1 MVRYILCSGVLAIG
15 IMLASCEKEPRK
27 VDIND
32 GNENPINRKLEIE
45 VTHRYSN
52 TQDSLLPRVAVTLY
66 ETEEDEQLGRYYRRD
81 TTGAG
86 GVIVFG
92 QIKTGD
98 FRIVLSHATL
108 GIRKKQVKITS
119 QMVSSYEYYYF

>member
-1 MVRYILCSGVLAIG
+1 MLRAFIAITLLSLG
-15 IMLASCEKEPRK
+15 MASCSKEPRK

-52 TQDSLLPRVAVTLY
+52 TEDSLLPRVAVTLY
-66 ETEEDEQLGRYYRRD
+66 ESEEDEQLGRYYRRD
-81 TTGAG
+81 TTDAD

-98 FRIVLSHATL
+98 FRIVLSHENL
-108 GIRKKQVKITS
+108 GIRKREVKITS